1 MGCCSVTKSCPTLCD
16 PMDCSMPGFPVL
28 HCLLKFLKVMS
39 TEFVVLSNHLILCC
53 LLLLLL
59 SIFPNIRVFSNE
71 LALCLPNFKINCKL
85 MATKITC
92 KATFFF
98 IKYFRIGFT
107 EMRQGCGW
115 EISGLGREVL
125 ILLSYIFIF
134 FLLHMAANYNESDI
148 VITHCIIPMRHS
160 HLNYFSLFAIQ

>member
-1 MGCCSVTKSCPTLCD
+1 MGCSVTKSCPTLCD
-16 PMDCSMPGFPVL
+16 PMDCSTPGFPVL
-28 HCLLKFLKVMS
+28 HFLLEFLKFMSIELVM
-39 TEFVVLSNHLILCC
+39 LSNHLILCC
-53 LLLLLL
+53 PLLLLL

-71 LALCLPNFKINCKL
+71 LALCLPNFKINCKF
-85 MATKITC
+85 MAAKLTW
-92 KATFFF
+92 KAMFFF
-98 IKYFRIGFT
+98 IEYFRIGFT

-125 ILLSYIFIF
+125 ILLPYF
-134 FLLHMAANYNESDI
+134 FLLHMAVNYNESDI